1 MLGSL
6 TKVFIILMVL
16 LSLGLAV
23 SSAALF
29 AQRTDWF
36 TKYVEEKDK
45 VDDAVKQKEAAE
57 RDKEETVQKI
67 QEKLDQEAALHEDT
81 KVQKDKHKA
90 DWEAKAT
97 DYNRLNTKLE
107 QVITTND
114 QHARN
119 IDDLTEQNKRL
130 NAEIGRVKK
139 ERDVANG
146 EKIEAIQAAVQLEK
160 LIEKQG
166 NQLTAAHH
174 QVKMLE
180 GRIKEL
186 TGTTT
191 AARLLEHRIEGV
203 VTSITQGYIGIS
215 VGQEDHVKKGQEFAV
230 YRGSEYVGRIRVI
243 RVDRD
248 VAVAK
253 ELPQWRY
260 KRNREVKEGDTISN
274 AI

>member
-1 MLGSL
+1 MGSL

-16 LSLGLAV
+16 LSLGLVVA
-23 SSAALF
+23 SAALF
-29 AQRTDWF
+29 AQRTNWF
-36 TKYVEEKDK
+36 QQYLAEKDK
-45 VDDAVKQKEAAE
+45 VDAANKRAEAAE

-67 QEKLDQEAALHEDT
+67 QEKLDHEVALHEET

-90 DWEAKAT
+90 DWEETRT

-107 QVITTND
+107 QVITTNE

-119 IDDLTEQNKRL
+119 IDDLTDQNKRL
-130 NAEIGRVKK
+130 NVEIERIKK
-139 ERDVANG
+139 ERDDANG

-160 LIEKQG
+160 LIERQE
-166 NQLTAAHH
+166 NQLTALNE
-174 QVKMLE
+174 QVQMLE
-180 GRIKEL
+180 GKIKQM
-186 TGTTT
+186 TGGGPSE
-191 AARLLEHRIEGV
+191 RLPEHRIEGV
-203 VTSITQGYIGIS
+203 VTNIRQGYIGIS
-215 VGQEDHVKKGQEFAV
+215 VGQDDHVKKGDEFAV
-230 YRGSEYVGRIRVI
+230 YRGPQYVSRIRVI

-260 KRNREVKEGDTISN
+260 KHNREIKQGDTISN